1 MAKGEQLPIGIVG
14 GGPAGL
20 MLAIELGSFGVPCV
34 LLEEDADPPWFPKA
48 NSSTAR
54 TMEHYRRHGFA
65 GEIRS
70 VGLPLD
76 YPQDIAY
83 FTRYSG
89 GFELA
94 RLRGASRRDALTA
107 SSDDPMWP
115 TPEPL
120 HRSNQI
126 FIEPVLKKHAEAFAT
141 NTILFG
147 WRVIEIEQTPDSVHV
162 VAEDTQ
168 SASRRR
174 FEFSFLA
181 GCDGPRSFA
190 RKSLGIRHEGIGN
203 EDRAFMGGTMLAT
216 RLEAPDFYNVVEG
229 EAAWQF
235 WAINP
240 DRRSIMI
247 ALDGKSAFTFHTQ
260 LPKGGKS
267 SLEWVHES
275 IKLTTGKPFDYKVVQ
290 MAEWTAGLT
299 LVAERFQ
306 SGRIFLLGD
315 AAHLFTPT
323 GGLGYNTSIE
333 DAANL
338 GWKLAALYQ
347 GWGGPGLID
356 SYEAERRPV
365 AIRNTNFAREL
376 ANGLGGVPVVPACEE
391 KTEAGD
397 EARRTLGARLQ
408 KHAEDEFNTPGV
420 QFGTWYESPII
431 LPSESSSAAP
441 LQDPHVYSPTATP
454 GCRAPHIWLTESRD
468 RCLYDEFGRGF
479 TLLQFDDARSLDG
492 ALDAASSM
500 NVPLK
505 HVSVRNAEARQLY
518 DAAFVLVRPDQ
529 HVAWRGNS
537 IPANFSQLLEAVCGL
552 TPATGS

>member
-20 MLAIELGSFGVPCV
+20 MLAIELGAFSVPCV

-65 GEIRS
+65 DEIRS

-126 FIEPVLKKHAEAFAT
+126 FIEPVLKKHAEAFET

-162 VAEDTQ
+162 IAEDAQT
-168 SASRRR
+168 ASRRR

-275 IKLTTGKPFDYKVVQ
+275 IKLTTGKPFNYKVVQ

-376 ANGLGGVPVVPACEE
+376 ANGLGGVSVVPTCEE

-397 EARRTLGARLQ
+397 EVRRVLGARLQ

-431 LPSESSSAAP
+431 LPSGSSSAAP
-441 LQDPHVYSPTATP
+441 SQDPHVYSPSATP
-454 GCRAPHIWLTESRD
+454 GCRAPHVWLTGNRD

-479 TLLQFDDARSLDG
+479 TLLQFDDAGSLDG
-492 ALDAASSM
+492 ALDAASAI

-537 IPANFSQLLEAVCGL
+537 IPANFSQLLETVCGL
-552 TPATGS
+552 APVSRS